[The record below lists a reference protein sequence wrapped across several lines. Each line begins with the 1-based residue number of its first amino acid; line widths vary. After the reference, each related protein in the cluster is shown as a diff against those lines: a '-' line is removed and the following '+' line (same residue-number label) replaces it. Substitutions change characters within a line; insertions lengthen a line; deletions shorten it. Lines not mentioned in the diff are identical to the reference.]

1 MDVFVST
8 ESGLLKR
15 VSFATSTSYNC
26 GDIDG
31 AQRSQRIVRMCWMDE
46 ELLCALA
53 DGFITSYDVPSG
65 RCRRLFA
72 VPNGQD
78 GLVKGIATMDNQKI
92 ITCVEAGEV
101 SVWDTSGAQ
110 CQTVNA
116 NVDVN
121 RMRQSPHRQT
131 VVATGGKENDLKVWD
146 LESGGK
152 PIFTARNVRCDYL
165 SLRVPVWVRDIAFLD
180 ENSISTCTAYGQIRA
195 YDIRSGRRRPVID
208 FSWDDCTSFTVM
220 AAHGN
225 NQVVAGCT
233 RAKLG
238 LFDIRGKKH
247 LVHAFR
253 GHTGGVTAVVCHAM
267 HPYVVSSSV
276 DRFVRLYGIQTK
288 TMLHKAL
295 SRQAHRFASHN
306 FESIGLLQVSPNGRH
321 IPARRNFGHCRE
333 GGATFS

>member
-1 MDVFVST
+1 MDAFVST
-8 ESGLLKR
+8 ESGLLKGIN
-15 VSFATSTSYNC
+15 FATSSSHNC
-26 GDIDG
+26 GDIDT
-31 AQRSQRIVRMCWMDE
+31 AQRSKRIVRMCWLDE
-46 ELLCALA
+46 VLLCALA
-53 DGFITSYDVPSG
+53 DGFLTSYDVRTS

-78 GLVKGIATMDNQKI
+78 GLVKGLATMDNQKV

-110 CQTVNA
+110 CQTFNANA
-116 NVDVN
+116 NVS

-131 VVATGGKENDLKVWD
+131 MVATGGNENDLKVWD

-152 PIFTARNVRCDYL
+152 PVFTARNVRCDHL
-165 SLRVPVWVRDIAFLD
+165 SLRVPVWIRDIAFLD

-238 LFDIRGKKH
+238 LFDIRGK
-247 LVHAFR
+247 
-253 GHTGGVTAVVCHAM
+253 
-267 HPYVVSSSV
+267 S
-276 DRFVRLYGIQTK
+276 
-288 TMLHKAL
+288 
-295 SRQAHRFASHN
+295 
-306 FESIGLLQVSPNGRH
+306 
-321 IPARRNFGHCRE
+321 
-333 GGATFS
+333 